1 MKKILIYV
9 YTAAIVITLT
19 AYAVFSFF
27 NAYNALFCTASLL
40 VSLAISIAA
49 TGFKFDPVYKIVLL
63 IGVSALATI
72 CYMISMF
79 MPHYIT
85 NNIALFIVLILTVVE
100 VLAIAGAKYFTRF
113 A

>member
-9 YTAAIVITLT
+9 YAAGIVVTLV

-27 NAYNALFCTASLL
+27 NPYNALFCTASLL

-49 TGFKFDPVYKIVLL
+49 MGFKIDPVYKIALL
-63 IGVSALATI
+63 IGISALATI
-72 CYMISMF
+72 CYLISMF
-79 MPHYIT
+79 MPHYT
-85 NNIALFIVLILTVVE
+85 SNNIALFIVIILTVVE
-100 VLAIAGAKYFTRF
+100 VLVIAGAKYFTRF